1 MYSIR
6 RGYVHH
12 PPDPQLSKLT
22 GTTKATGGEE
32 SQRIWQWE

>member
-22 GTTKATGGEE
+22 SAMKATSGEE
-32 SQRIWQWE
+32 SQRIRRWE

>member
-6 RGYVHH
+6 RGYVHD

-22 GTTKATGGEE
+22 GATKTTSGEE
-32 SQRIWQWE
+32 SQRIWRWE